1 MIIACPAC
9 STRYVVPDSAIGVDG
24 RTVRCAKCRHSW
36 FQTGPELPEAA
47 VAPPVPVPPVAV
59 PSASA
64 PFVPAADQPVSS
76 SSVSPPVAEMPAA
89 EPAVAKPFS
98 TEAALHG
105 GSASENPF
113 STFPVKPVPA
123 QAAPVEDAPAPTEL
137 AADMPG
143 RKFRIP
149 FRRSKPAEDE
159 SRSWDRPDGDFA
171 VQAGD
176 VPSAFD
182 PAPPFRPRRNPARL
196 WTASALAFALVVAA
210 LAGSVWWFGLPD
222 WLPGAQPTFGKSVPG
237 LELSF
242 PAARQDRRTLPNGT
256 EYFGA
261 TGTITNAGKD
271 VVDVPPLLI
280 VLLDSQNRV
289 IDHREIT
296 PPKRKLQPGESVT
309 VNEALTDV
317 PREAVAADIGWK
329 AE

>member
-36 FQTGPELPEAA
+36 FQAGPELPESA
-47 VAPPVPVPPVAV
+47 VAPAPPVAPV
-59 PSASA
+59 ATP
-64 PFVPAADQPVSS
+64 PVSAAPAEDQ
-76 SSVSPPVAEMPAA
+76 SVASQPNPAPVAEPRFADSAVAQPISAEPALYGEAAPETHFPSFRAKPASSQDVPVEKAQAPSEPAA
-89 EPAVAKPFS
+89 EK
-98 TEAALHG
+98 
-105 GSASENPF
+105 
-113 STFPVKPVPA
+113 
-123 QAAPVEDAPAPTEL
+123 
-137 AADMPG
+137 PG
-143 RKFRIP
+143 RKLRIP
-149 FRRSKPAEDE
+149 FRRSAPAVDE
-159 SRSWDRPDGDFA
+159 GRSWDRPSGDFA
-171 VQAGD
+171 VQAD
-176 VPSAFD
+176 EVPSAFD
-182 PAPPFRPRRNPARL
+182 SAPPFRPRRNPARL
-196 WTASALAFALVVAA
+196 WTAAALAFALVVAA

-289 IDHREIT
+289 IDHREIA

>member
-36 FQTGPELPEAA
+36 FQAGPELPEGA
-47 VAPPVPVPPVAV
+47 APPPAPVPPVSPQPV
-59 PSASA
+59 SA
-64 PFVPAADQPVSS
+64 PPAADQPVAT
-76 SSVSPPVAEMPAA
+76 PVAEPRFA
-89 EPAVAKPFS
+89 EPAVA
-98 TEAALHG
+98 T
-105 GSASENPF
+105 
-113 STFPVKPVPA
+113 PVPA
-123 QAAPVEDAPAPTEL
+123 EPALYGDAAPESHVSPFRAKPAPAQDAPVDEVGAPSEPG
-137 AADMPG
+137 ADKPG

-149 FRRSKPAEDE
+149 FRGSATVADED
-159 SRSWDRPDGDFA
+159 RSWDRPAGDFA
-171 VQAGD
+171 VQAD
-176 VPSAFD
+176 DAPSAFD

-196 WTASALAFALVVAA
+196 WTAAALAFALVVAA

-289 IDHREIT
+289 IDHREIA

-317 PREAVAADIGWK
+317 PREAIAADIGWK